1 MNSDVSFLSSS
12 CELAFRRFEI
22 FSLVCFRDYTVISD
36 ENLEFVIIVELD
48 YGANGRHRVELEL
61 FKAFAVAFAQ

>member
-1 MNSDVSFLSSS
+1 MNYCLEDLKFLV
-12 CELAFRRFEI
+12 LGFF
-22 FSLVCFRDYTVISD
+22 TVISD